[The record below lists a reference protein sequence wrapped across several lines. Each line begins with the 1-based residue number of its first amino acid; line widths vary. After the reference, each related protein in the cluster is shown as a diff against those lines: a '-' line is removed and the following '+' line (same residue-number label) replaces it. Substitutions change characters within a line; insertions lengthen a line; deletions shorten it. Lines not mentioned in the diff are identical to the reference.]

1 MFSRT
6 FASGSYRDQTE
17 FSSTGGSFWA
27 GTHGVTRMTAPKDES
42 LLASEKGDLYH
53 HGIITKLFPS
63 NNTGIVRTEN
73 GRELPFSY
81 EFVIL
86 SGEAKT
92 VQDLREG
99 DRVGYDLGWTSNGLR
114 VTKIKTYPRNPPDT
128 DLSR

>member
-1 MFSRT
+1 M
-6 FASGSYRDQTE
+6 A
-17 FSSTGGSFWA
+17 A
-27 GTHGVTRMTAPKDES
+27 KDES
-42 LLASEKGDLYH
+42 LLGSGKGDLYH
-53 HGIITKLFPS
+53 HGVITKLFPS

-99 DRVGYDLGWTSNGLR
+99 ERVGYDLGWTSSGLR
-114 VTKIKTYPRNPPDT
+114 VTKIKTYPREPAESDP
-128 DLSR
+128 SR